1 MNYNILYIDDKTN
14 LTSQDKNELEEMEN
28 SCIFI
33 INDLEHISKLLVD
46 EPINLI
52 ILNQNIINIESLNE
66 LFEKL
71 SLDSVDIP
79 ILILGK
85 EESDFYNFTKI
96 LIFDF
101 VDITNNKNNLIKK
114 IQFCYNLYKKELQ
127 HKEDMQK
134 LLYID
139 NLTQLPNRVK
149 LINDVRDTSMGI
161 TSLAIID
168 INSFKEV
175 NDFYGYRIGDTI
187 LNKVVLTIENII
199 KRTNDQVS
207 LYKFSADVYC
217 LANRSLSMS
226 HFEEMVVYI
235 LGAIESEIFTV
246 DEHEIDIR
254 ATAGITFSPKNNKL
268 ITANIALKVAKKN
281 NKDYIVFYE
290 ALDNF
295 KEYQN
300 NMLWT
305 KKLKQALD
313 KDNIIVYFQP
323 LVNNKTMNV
332 DKYECLVRMIDE
344 EKVIAPFF
352 FLEVSKKANQY
363 RNITKIVIEKS
374 FKEFENLP
382 FEFSINISYEDI
394 EDKNFLNFI
403 KYKLQKY
410 DVAKRVVWEILE
422 DEGVKSYDV
431 LFDFIKEVKALGCK
445 VAIDDFGTGY
455 SNFEHLMRM
464 NVDYLKIDASLV
476 KHVATDANSYKVVK
490 TIVDFAKSL
499 NLKTIAEYVEN
510 EEILEIT
517 KKLGVDFSQGY
528 HFSAPIA
535 KPTIEKF

>member
-235 LGAIESEIFTV
+235 LGAIESEIFVV